1 MAAPGRPM
9 RKGRNGCAIAFRLG
23 TREEELGFSP
33 KVSLFFSSGSSLRAA
48 RVPHHHGENLIVLW
62 EFIPNLCNKIGGQNL
77 SGALKQ
83 LLFFMASPM
92 GRRVQKGRSKL
103 QGNSMEVYEERSKRV
118 CYSLWH

>member
-48 RVPHHHGENLIVLW
+48 RVPHHHGENLIVYG
-62 EFIPNLCNKIGGQNL
+62 NLFQTYATKSVAKTSRGL
-77 SGALKQ
+77 
-83 LLFFMASPM
+83 
-92 GRRVQKGRSKL
+92 
-103 QGNSMEVYEERSKRV
+103 
-118 CYSLWH
+118 